1 MRIKYS
7 DHAERRMKQRAVT
20 KLEVEHILQY
30 PNQIIKS
37 FDGTQEAIGEVN
49 NRTIRV
55 KLIPIKNYI
64 KIITVM

>member
-1 MRIKYS
+1 
-7 DHAERRMKQRAVT
+7 MKQRAIT
-20 KLEVEHILQY
+20 ELEIEHILKY
-30 PNQIIKS
+30 PNQIVKS

-49 NRTIRV
+49 NRLIRI

>member
-1 MRIKYS
+1 
-7 DHAERRMKQRAVT
+7 MKQRAIT
-20 KLEVEHILQY
+20 ELEVQQVLKY

-37 FDGTQEAIGEVN
+37 FDGTQEAIGEIN

-55 KLIPIKNYI
+55 KIIPIKSYI

>member
-1 MRIKYS
+1 MHIQYS
-7 DHAERRMKQRAVT
+7 DHARLRMRQRAIT
-20 KLEVEHILQY
+20 ELEIEHVLKY

-49 NRTIRV
+49 SRLIRI